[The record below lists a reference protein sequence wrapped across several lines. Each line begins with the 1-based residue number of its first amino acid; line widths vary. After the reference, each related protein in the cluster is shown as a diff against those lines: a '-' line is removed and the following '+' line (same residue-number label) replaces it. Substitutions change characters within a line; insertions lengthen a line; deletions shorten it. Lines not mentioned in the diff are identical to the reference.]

1 MAKNDL
7 VRPSRDGDQFH
18 YHWAARQCLALLPG
32 SGDLVAV
39 TIEGPSAIEGDE
51 APEEGDEL
59 IDVGLYYG
67 AETLQAARCVCY
79 IQLKHSTRHALD
91 AWTAS
96 GLSKTIRGFTQRYAG
111 LLDHF
116 SVAEIKRKVRFDFT
130 TNRPIDSKLCEALAD
145 LANAAIPRHPDI
157 QQTLLGY
164 SALQGSQNVDFFQ
177 LFSVEGGEPNLWAQ
191 RNLLSQDLGTYLA
204 DADYD
209 APVQLK
215 ELVTRKASSEFED
228 DPAIR
233 RHDVLRA
240 LKVSE
245 LELLPSPCQVIQL
258 QSVLPREQQSDIL
271 DIILNTEQPV
281 IIHADGG
288 VGKSVLAQR
297 LATSMPSG
305 SESVL
310 YDCFGDGLYRNALHY
325 RHRHRDALVQISNEL
340 AARGLCHPLIP
351 SCHADAKQY
360 MRAFC
365 SRLSQAIG
373 LLRAREPGAS
383 LCLLI
388 DAADNADMAAE
399 EQHEASF
406 VRDLIRAPLPSG
418 VRLVFTCRTHR
429 RHRLAA
435 PPEAHE
441 IELKP
446 FNEAETE
453 QHLRGVYPDATQE
466 EVSEFAFLSSSNPR
480 VQALALERKLPIVEM
495 LQELGPSPS
504 TVERAIGELLQ
515 RAVSKLKDRA
525 GSTESTQID
534 LICQGLAIL
543 RPLIPIAILAK
554 ISGTSESAV
563 RSFALDLGRPLFVKG
578 NSLHFLD
585 EPAETWFR
593 ESFKPDADGL
603 SRFLDR
609 VRPLAKESSYVAS
622 TLPQLLLAA
631 GEMDELINL
640 ALSAEGLPTGNPLE
654 RRDVELQRLV
664 FALKA
669 CLDQGRHLSA
679 TKLAL
684 KAAGEVA
691 GESRQTKLI
700 QENTDIAATLLS
712 PDRIDELV
720 SRRTFGSSWMGSH
733 HAYDAGLLS
742 GLTEFSAEA
751 SSRLRMAMDWLYA
764 WARSPRE
771 DSPREEVSD
780 ADRAEL
786 TLALLRLRS
795 PQAAAKFLRG
805 WRLRHLALM
814 AGKLVARRLLDLGE
828 YEQIDALADA
838 ANNDIWLLLGLAE
851 EVAGDGRRLPTAS
864 LSRLIRLLG
873 DRRVKLPESTAW
885 DQRWRV
891 LYAVQAAVSLAI
903 RELPPDNEAWGAILR
918 RYLPDKP
925 PSALAERFGFD
936 HAPMI
941 RAYALEA
948 QLRGNE
954 ITLIDLAP
962 TDVRIQLE
970 KGGSYGRSQETDTF
984 EREVGGLLP
993 WITLSVQITC
1003 GCPPPD
1009 LSKRIS
1015 AAVQLTGRS
1024 ESRDYQRHYTLRQS
1038 AVLEWIQILRDASAV
1053 DAQSVH
1059 LLQEWINSR
1068 DKPLWPRTLTA
1079 LCRIA
1084 ARTEGLA
1091 DLSLVFAVSAYE
1103 ALEQLRDEAETRASS
1118 YVSLARA
1125 ILPTSHAEAAA
1136 YFNQAVEIS
1145 SRIGDENL
1153 SRWSAFLNL
1162 ARAATG
1168 LDQSRPKTA
1177 YRLSRAAELTYEY
1190 VVRDKHFDWDGTVEA
1205 LAGLCS
1211 SSVLTILSRWRDRR
1225 FGYEERLLPVA
1236 VYRLMELGLLPPTTP
1251 IALAGLRAGWS
1262 RLDDLKRAIKHE
1274 SSPFG
1279 RQLAAIAY
1287 RYIRVQAQSTKT
1299 WVELNQI
1306 GEDIG
1311 IELPDAKRLLA
1322 FSQAS
1327 ESTSKQKQPSA
1338 AHSHLEP
1345 LKNRAPIWEQFFHGI
1360 DLTDSAA
1367 LRAAYADLRTYDPP
1381 YQLEEFFHEG
1391 IRRVGTGNASEFIKA
1406 VAAWSDFGA
1415 FELRYLLNALP
1426 EPALKM
1432 LSLRK
1437 AVHEAVMT
1445 VCRREPERMLR
1456 RGWHTYLPFEQLDAN
1471 GIAPD
1476 KDVVRATLEGYA
1488 AHADELSAEALFQL
1502 VDPLAS
1508 CLTPDEADEA
1518 LNFGLDLLEEVL
1530 RPEDG
1535 DGPWC
1540 ESLQAPPSCV
1550 EALAGYIW
1558 VGLGSPTAAN
1568 RWEFAH
1574 AVRACVE
1581 LEWGELLSAL
1591 ARYAS
1596 GGSELPFVDQGLVF
1610 YEWHARQWLLI
1621 GLARGALDKPGALHP
1636 LIPFLKT
1643 SVAEEHILIRAFA
1656 AEALKALQTLDE
1668 VVVSDC
1674 QDLGSINKTALPLDI
1689 YRGWQDRSPDEG
1701 APNESNLSDDEKYYF
1716 GIDIGPYWFAPL
1728 GRAFGVSESAMERRA
1743 RLVLRERLGVN
1754 SGKTRDDARYNRKIF
1769 GERETSH
1776 SHGEMPQTDDLRA
1789 YHSYHAM
1796 MIVASRLLNQRPVRK
1811 GVDDAKDEF
1820 QDWIEGHLL
1829 TRADGGWLADRR
1841 DPLLAAEPPPKE
1853 SYADKTWYWRVT
1865 TDYLDRQLLTDDG
1878 LQVFW
1883 GDWSSGDTNSHE
1895 SISIRSALVS
1905 RSGANSLLAALQTA
1919 RELGRALLPD
1929 AEHHEALEIGELRLN
1944 GWVMHE
1950 DRTARL
1956 DESDSWAAGLRYPAV
1971 MPCPRTTERL
1981 ALVSSTDGR
1990 TWTSESGA
1998 LLRSET
2004 WTQVVGYGHEQDTLA
2019 GTRLS
2024 GNTELVQ
2031 LLLEKNPHE
2040 CLVISVS
2047 IRRRPPR
2054 GGSDEDEVEPYPWP
2068 YVRYYLMD
2076 SDGINRPLESNTRTR

>member
-39 TIEGPSAIEGDE
+39 TIEGPSVIEGDE

-59 IDVGLYYG
+59 IDVGLYHG
-67 AETLQAARCVCY
+67 AETLKEARYVRY

-111 LLDHF
+111 LLEQY
-116 SVAEIKRKVRFDFT
+116 SVAEIEKKICFEFT
-130 TNRPIDSKLCEALAD
+130 TNRPIDSKLCQALDD
-145 LANAAIPRHPDI
+145 LANGAAPRHPGI
-157 QQTLLGY
+157 QQTLLSY
-164 SALQGSQNVDFFQ
+164 SALQGKQNADFFQ

-215 ELVTRKASSEFED
+215 ELVTRKASSEFEG

-258 QSVLPREQQSDIL
+258 QSVLPREQESDIL
-271 DIILNTEQPV
+271 NVILTTEQPV

-351 SCHADAKQY
+351 SSHADAKQY

-373 LLRAREPGAS
+373 LVRAREPGAS

-399 EQHEASF
+399 EQHEACF

-446 FNEAETE
+446 FNEAETAH
-453 QHLRGVYPDATQE
+453 HLRGVYPDATQE

-480 VQALALERKLPIVEM
+480 VQALALERKLSIVEM

-515 RAVSKLKDRA
+515 RAVNKLKDRA
-525 GSTESTQID
+525 GSAESAQID
-534 LICQGLAIL
+534 LICQGLAVL

-554 ISGTSESAV
+554 ISGTSESAI

-593 ESFKPDADGL
+593 ESFKPDTDGL
-603 SRFLDR
+603 RRFLDR
-609 VRPLAKESSYVAS
+609 IRPLAKESSYVAS

-631 GEMDELINL
+631 GQMDELINL
-640 ALSAEGLPTGNPLE
+640 ALSAEGLPTDNPLE
-654 RRDVELQRLV
+654 RRDVELQRLI

-679 TKLAL
+679 AKLAL

-720 SRRTFGSSWMGSH
+720 SRRTFDSSWMGSH

-742 GLTEFSAEA
+742 GLKGFSAEA
-751 SSRLRMAMDWLYA
+751 SSRLRMAMDWLLA
-764 WARSPRE
+764 WARSPRD
-771 DSPREEVSD
+771 DSPQEKVTD
-780 ADRAEL
+780 LDRAEL
-786 TLALLRLRS
+786 TLALLRLRG
-795 PQAAAKFLRG
+795 PQAAAKFLRR
-805 WRLRHLALM
+805 WRLRHLSLTS
-814 AGKLVARRLLDLGE
+814 GKLVARRLIDLGE
-828 YEQIDALADA
+828 YEQLDALADA
-838 ANNDIWLLLGLAE
+838 ASNDIWLLLGLAE
-851 EVAGDGRRLPTAS
+851 EVASIGRSLPITPLA
-864 LSRLIRLLG
+864 RLIRLLG

-885 DQRWRV
+885 DQRWEV
-891 LYAVQAAVSLAI
+891 LYAVQAAVSLAV
-903 RELPPDNEAWGAILR
+903 RLLPPDNDTWGAILR

-925 PSALAERFGFD
+925 PSAMAERFGFNS
-936 HAPMI
+936 APMI

-948 QLRGNE
+948 YLRGHE

-962 TDVRIQLE
+962 ADVRIQLE
-970 KGGSYGRSQETDTF
+970 KAGSYGRSQEAETF

-993 WITLSVQITC
+993 WITLSVQIIC
-1003 GCPPPD
+1003 GSSPSD
-1009 LSKRIS
+1009 FGKRID
-1015 AAVQLTGRS
+1015 AAVQLTGRA
-1024 ESRDYQRHYTLRQS
+1024 ESRDYKRHYTLRQS
-1038 AVLEWIQILRDASAV
+1038 AVLEWLQILRDAPAV
-1053 DAQSVH
+1053 SSQATDS
-1059 LLQEWINSR
+1059 LQEWIRSR
-1068 DKPLWPRTLTA
+1068 EIPLWPRTLTA

-1084 ARTEGLA
+1084 ARTERLA
-1091 DLSLVFAVSAYE
+1091 GLSLDFAVLAYE
-1103 ALEQLRDEAETRASS
+1103 GLEQLRDEAETRANS

-1125 ILPTSHAEAAA
+1125 VLPTSHSEAAA

-1153 SRWSAFLNL
+1153 YRWSAFLTL
-1162 ARAATG
+1162 ARAAAA
-1168 LDQSRPKTA
+1168 LDQPRPKTA

-1190 VVRDKHFDWDGTVEA
+1190 VVRDKHFDWNGTVEA

-1211 SSVLTILSRWRDRR
+1211 SSALTILSRWRDRR
-1225 FGYEERLLPVA
+1225 FGDEERLLPVA
-1236 VYRLMELGLLPPTTP
+1236 VYRLMEQALLPTTTP
-1251 IALAGLRAGWS
+1251 IALAGLHADWN

-1274 SSPFG
+1274 RSPCT

-1287 RYIRVQAQSTKT
+1287 RYMRVQAQKT
-1299 WVELNQI
+1299 RTWEELIQI
-1306 GEDIG
+1306 GDDIG

-1322 FSQAS
+1322 FSQVS
-1327 ESTSKQKQPSA
+1327 ESTIEKKQPPV
-1338 AHSHLEP
+1338 AHSYQEP
-1345 LKNRAPIWEQFFHGI
+1345 LKRRTPVWDQLFHGI
-1360 DLTDSAA
+1360 NLTDSAP

-1391 IRRVGTGNASEFIKA
+1391 IKRVGTGKASGFIRA
-1406 VAAWSDFGA
+1406 VAAWPDFGA
-1415 FELRYLLNALP
+1415 FELSYLLKALP
-1426 EPALKM
+1426 ESASKM
-1432 LSLRK
+1432 LSMRK
-1437 AVHEAVMT
+1437 AINEAVMT

-1456 RGWHTYLPFEQLDAN
+1456 RGWHTYLPFKQLDDD
-1471 GIAPD
+1471 GIVPD

-1488 AHADELSAEALFQL
+1488 AHAGMLGTEALFQL
-1502 VDPLAS
+1502 IDPLAS
-1508 CLTPDEADEA
+1508 CLEPDEADEA
-1518 LNFGLDLLEEVL
+1518 LNFGLDLIQEVL
-1530 RPEDG
+1530 LPEDG

-1540 ESLQAPPSCV
+1540 ESLQPPPSCV

-1558 VGLGSPTAAN
+1558 AGLGSPIAAN
-1568 RWEFAH
+1568 RWQFAH
-1574 AVRACVE
+1574 VVRASIE
-1581 LEWGELLSAL
+1581 LEWIDLLIAL
-1591 ARYAS
+1591 AKHTSPGTA
-1596 GGSELPFVDQGLVF
+1596 LPFVDQGLEF

-1621 GLARGALDKPGALHP
+1621 GIARGAREKPEALHP
-1636 LIPFLKT
+1636 LIPFLQKAI
-1643 SVAEEHILIRAFA
+1643 AEEHVLIRAFA
-1656 AEALKALQTLDE
+1656 AEALQSICAVNAVIASGCQHLD
-1668 VVVSDC
+1668 
-1674 QDLGSINKTALPLDI
+1674 SINKSHLPLDA
-1689 YRGWQDRSPDEG
+1689 YSGWKDPTPDENT
-1701 APNESNLSDDEKYYF
+1701 PKESGLSDDEKYYF

-1728 GRAFGVSESAMERRA
+1728 GRAFGVSESAMERHA
-1743 RLVLRERLGVN
+1743 RLVLRERFGVN
-1754 SGKTRDDARYNRKIF
+1754 SGKARDDARYQRKLF

-1796 MIVASRLLNQRPVRK
+1796 MIVAARLLEHRQVRK
-1811 GVDDAKDEF
+1811 DANDAKDEF

-1829 TRADGGWLADRR
+1829 TRADGEWLADRR
-1841 DPLLAAEPPPKE
+1841 DPLLVSEPPPKE
-1853 SYADKTWYWRVT
+1853 NYADSTWCWRMQA
-1865 TDYLDRQLLTDDG
+1865 DYLDRQLLTDDG
-1878 LQVFW
+1878 LHVLW
-1883 GDWSSGDTNSHE
+1883 GHWSSGDRNSNE
-1895 SISIRSALVS
+1895 SITIRSALVS
-1905 RSGANSLLAALQTA
+1905 RNGAHSLLAALQTA
-1919 RELGRALLPD
+1919 PELGRAILPD
-1929 AEHHEALEIGELRLN
+1929 AMHHENLEIGQFRLT
-1944 GWVMHE
+1944 GWVIH
-1950 DRTARL
+1950 DDATARL
-1956 DESDSWAAGLRYPAV
+1956 DKSDPWSVGLRYPALK
-1971 MPCPRTTERL
+1971 PCPRTTERL
-1981 ALVSSTDGR
+1981 ALTPSADDRRWISA
-1990 TWTSESGA
+1990 SEA
-1998 LLRSET
+1998 LLRSES
-2004 WTQVVGYGHEQDTLA
+2004 WTQVVGYGHEQDTIA

-2024 GNTELVQ
+2024 GNTELLQ
-2031 LLLEKNPHE
+2031 LLLEKHPHD
-2040 CLVISVS
+2040 CLVLSVS
-2047 IRRRPPR
+2047 IRRLPPR
-2054 GGSDEDEVEPYPWP
+2054 DRSGEDEVEPYPWP

-2076 SDGINRPLESNTRTR
+2076 SDGISRPLESNNRIR